1 MLSWIVFEAPNED
14 VSDRVRHALEG
25 LLFIVTGALVS
36 SRDGAGGETNELSE
50 AGKFLCLSC
59 AHEWSAPIGAAGCT
73 AYRHK
78 YVQCTDYEAFARRA
92 VSPTA
97 LIAQRHQE

>member
-1 MLSWIVFEAPNED
+1 M
-14 VSDRVRHALEG
+14 
-25 LLFIVTGALVS
+25 
-36 SRDGAGGETNELSE
+36 
-50 AGKFLCLSC
+50 FLCLSC

-97 LIAQRHQE
+97 LIAQRHRVIVV